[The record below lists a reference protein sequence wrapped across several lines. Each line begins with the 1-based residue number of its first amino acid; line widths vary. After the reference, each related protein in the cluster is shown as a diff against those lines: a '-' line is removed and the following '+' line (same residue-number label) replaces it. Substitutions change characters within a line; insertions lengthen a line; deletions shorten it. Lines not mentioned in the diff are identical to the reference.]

1 MEVCNTSTGFNIL
14 NSIFNQLNFS
24 IMRHVKLIFTYVASA
39 ALMFTS
45 CSKDEN
51 GSGDSP
57 ETPAELTSLNFNVQ
71 LEDFETTR
79 SQESK
84 AHILGD
90 GEVPS
95 CNNDD
100 TVPVFIRAVILK
112 PGGGT
117 VDDGD
122 VDNAEAVDIGI
133 IPVDDNDSDGDGMN
147 NWLTF
152 EESFLELPAGQYT
165 LEYFDVR
172 NADGDILYIAPTDED
187 TYGPAN
193 FENFVESPLPHTID
207 LITGT
212 KHYDEVE
219 VLCYDEVFAD
229 SYGYLFFDFEMLPLQ
244 YICFFGNE
252 CNDAGRHF
260 PSNFRIKV
268 WEYPATDEIGD
279 IDFDDDDA
287 LVNATN
293 TVLRDG
299 SGIVTQAD
307 ALCIPLPDRPNVEET
322 FYAELYTIDDDNN
335 ETLIRRGDFSQSEIE
350 SLIAEGDDTGVAGTQ
365 KYWHFREGAFCGE
378 DSDPCLLS
386 GVTEDWVQDFES
398 GELLAGTGT
407 DYIDVDT
414 DNDGDYD
421 GDDNPIAPSPFG
433 GYLITDNPSD
443 YYGPFVGPNQAG
455 DDGLFIV
462 YDGSPDSSQR
472 VYFTRNTPDLCE
484 GDNYYVRMRVKD
496 ISTPDVNNARLRFT
510 YRTGDPDSA
519 EQAGEF
525 TISGLSQDPNSD
537 WATVGFILTANLDG
551 EMIIR
556 IRDTEDDNSGNDF
569 AMDDIIFSNDPT
581 VLNGVIN
588 INPFN

>member
-1 MEVCNTSTGFNIL
+1 MKHF
-14 NSIFNQLNFS
+14 
-24 IMRHVKLIFTYVASA
+24 KLFFTYVASA

-51 GSGDSP
+51 ATPDSP
-57 ETPAELTSLNFNVQ
+57 DPGEISSLNFNVN

-79 SQESK
+79 SQINK
-84 AHILGD
+84 DHILGD

-95 CNNDD
+95 CNNED
-100 TVPVFIRAVILK
+100 TDPAYIRAVIEK
-112 PGGGT
+112 PGGGF

-122 VDNAEAVDIGI
+122 AGNAEAVDIRI
-133 IPVDDNDSDGDGMN
+133 IPASSDSDSDGMD

-152 EESFLELPAGQYT
+152 EESFLELPSGVYK
-165 LEYFDVR
+165 LLYFDVR
-172 NADGDILYIAPTDED
+172 NSNGDVLYLAPTNDD

-207 LITGT
+207 LETGT

-244 YICFFGNE
+244 YICLFGNE
-252 CNDAGRHF
+252 CNDVGRHF

-268 WEYPATDEIGD
+268 WEYPSNAQIGNLQ
-279 IDFDDDDA
+279 FDDEDA
-287 LVNATN
+287 LVDATN
-293 TVLRDG
+293 DVVREG
-299 SGIVTQAD
+299 GIVVQAA
-307 ALCIPLPDRPNVEET
+307 ALCIPLPDRPNVDEV
-322 FYAELYTIDDDNN
+322 FYAELYTIDGGGS
-335 ETLIRRGDFSQSEIE
+335 ETLIRRGDFSETEIDD
-350 SLIAEGDDTGVAGTQ
+350 LIAEGDDPAVLGTQ
-365 KYWHFREGAFCGE
+365 KYWHFREGPFCGE
-378 DSDPCLLS
+378 DSDPCLIS
-386 GVTEDWVQDFES
+386 QVTEDWVQDFES
-398 GELLAGTGT
+398 GELLAGTDT

-421 GDDNPIAPSPFG
+421 DDDNPAAPSPFG
-433 GYLITDNPSD
+433 GYLITSDPSD
-443 YYGPFVGPNQAG
+443 YYGPFVGPGQAG

-462 YDGSPDSSQR
+462 FDGSPDNSER

-496 ISTPDVNNARLRFT
+496 ISVPDDNNARLRFT

-519 EQAGEF
+519 VQAGEF
-525 TISGLSQDPNSD
+525 TISDLTTDSNSD
-537 WATVGFILTANLDG
+537 WATVGFVLTANQDG

-556 IRDTEDDNSGNDF
+556 IRDTEEANGGNDF
-569 AMDDIIFSNDPT
+569 AMDDIIFSNEPT
-581 VLNGVIN
+581 ILNGVTH
-588 INPFN
+588 INPSN